1 MTVYEK
7 LPGWLKAAVG
17 IGVLLIG
24 PVMVCSLWIWGVQ
37 GGIAAFVS
45 ILVYFMFLYV
55 VGIRRYIERKSSK

>member
-7 LPGWLKAAVG
+7 LPGWLKAAIG

-37 GGIAAFVS
+37 GGITAFVS
-45 ILVYFMFLYV
+45 ILVYFMILYV
-55 VGIRRYIERKSSK
+55 VSIRRYIESK